1 MWNGE
6 RYKKEGGKWKYQGK
20 AHTGTVLGHTKSGKS
35 VYENHN
41 HPAHKDFSDQDHT
54 DAANIHAKKTED
66 SSLSNEQKENHNL
79 QRVNHMKSVLGQ
91 PAATKEEY
99 DKTTKKDDVD
109 FVMHDESEHV
119 ARHAGI
125 THEEYQA
132 THPDTKKELT
142 LAYLKD
148 GKPKSSEKELVD
160 VDAFLDDFIL
170 DDIDWDNEAKTKK
183 DLRKLAYD
191 TVTNILVDKG
201 AIKTI
206 SDLTPEQK
214 KKLDDYV
221 NDEWKTYRD
230 SLEEE

>member
-6 RYKKEGGKWKYQGK
+6 RYKKESGKWKYQGK

-35 VYENHN
+35 VYDKFD
-41 HPAHKDFSDQDHT
+41 HPSHKNFDVQDHKDAAELTNKKFAEQASQGDHSGSLAEQANEHT
-54 DAANIHAKKTED
+54 EAALKHEKAFKELQNIKD
-66 SSLSNEQKENHNL
+66 S
-79 QRVNHMKSVLGQ
+79 
-91 PAATKEEY
+91 
-99 DKTTKKDDVD
+99 
-109 FVMHDESEHV
+109 
-119 ARHAGI
+119 
-125 THEEYQA
+125 
-132 THPDTKKELT
+132 HPD
-142 LAYLKD
+142 
-148 GKPKSSEKELVD
+148 D
-160 VDAFLDDFIL
+160 VDAFLDDFFL